1 MSMATLVFR
10 CFYNAIVT
18 LATCATV
25 FVYCDPQCDTNLP
38 NNICLQTNIFSCKCY
53 YYTDYVAVLL
63 GANILG
69 TNVQGSDIT
78 FVV

>member
-18 LATCATV
+18 LATYATL
-25 FVYCDPQCDTNLP
+25 FVYCDPQCDCDT
-38 NNICLQTNIFSCKCY
+38 CLQTNIFSFKCY